1 MGPQSFFGEY
11 FWIFPLVMMVL
22 CFIIFKS
29 GFWKN
34 RQSGF
39 NRDNA
44 SGFPDQRDLVEKPLD
59 ILKKRYAKGEIS
71 KRQFEEMKK
80 DL

>member
-1 MGPQSFFGEY
+1 MGPHSFFGEY

>member
-22 CFIIFKS
+22 CFIILKS
-29 GFWKN
+29 GFLKN
-34 RQSGF
+34 RRSGF

-44 SGFPDQRDLVEKPLD
+44 SDVSNQRDLVDTPLD
-59 ILKKRYAKGEIS
+59 LLKKRYAKGEIS
-71 KRQFEEMKK
+71 KRQFEEIKE

>member
-11 FWIFPLVMMVL
+11 FWIFPLVMMVF

-29 GFWKN
+29 GFLKSI
-34 RQSGF
+34 QTGL
-39 NRDNA
+39 NRDKTA
-44 SGFPDQRDLVEKPLD
+44 DVPEQRDLAETPLD

-71 KRQFEEMKK
+71 KRQFEEMKN

>member
-22 CFIIFKS
+22 CFIVFRS
-29 GFWKN
+29 RFMKN

-39 NRDNA
+39 NRDNRPGA
-44 SGFPDQRDLVEKPLD
+44 PDQKDIIETPLD

-71 KRQFEEMKK
+71 KRQFEEMKN

>member
-22 CFIIFKS
+22 CFILFKS
-29 GFWKN
+29 RFMKK

-39 NRDNA
+39 NRDKP
-44 SGFPDQRDLVEKPLD
+44 SDVPDQRDLVETPLD

>member
-1 MGPQSFFGEY
+1 MGPHSFFGEY

-29 GFWKN
+29 GFMKN
-34 RQSGF
+34 RKSGF
-39 NRDNA
+39 DRDDT
-44 SGFPDQRDLVEKPLD
+44 SGGPDQRDLVETPLD
-59 ILKKRYAKGEIS
+59 ILKKRYARGELS

>member
-1 MGPQSFFGEY
+1 MGPHSFFSEY

-22 CFIIFKS
+22 CFIFFKS
-29 GFWKN
+29 VFMKN
-34 RQSGF
+34 RQSFF
-39 NRDNA
+39 NRDNT
-44 SGFPDQRDLVEKPLD
+44 SGVPDQRNLVETPLD

-71 KRQFEEMKK
+71 KTQFEEMKK

>member
-11 FWIFPLVMMVL
+11 FWIFPLVMIVL

-29 GFWKN
+29 GF
-34 RQSGF
+34 
-39 NRDNA
+39 NRDNT
-44 SGFPDQRDLVEKPLD
+44 SGVPDQRDLVETPLD

-71 KRQFEEMKK
+71 KRQFDEMKK

>member
-1 MGPQSFFGEY
+1 MGPQSLFGDY
-11 FWIFPLVMMVL
+11 FWIFPLVMMAL

-29 GFWKN
+29 RFMKN

-39 NRDNA
+39 NRDNT
-44 SGFPDQRDLVEKPLD
+44 SGVPDQRDLVETPLD

>member
-1 MGPQSFFGEY
+1 MGPNSFFGEY

-29 GFWKN
+29 GFMKN
-34 RQSGF
+34 RKPGF
-39 NRDNA
+39 NRNIT
-44 SGFPDQRDLVEKPLD
+44 SEVPDQRDLVETPLD

-71 KRQFEEMKK
+71 KRQLEEMKK

>member
-29 GFWKN
+29 GFWRN

-80 DL
+80 DI

>member
-71 KRQFEEMKK
+71 KMQFEEMKK

>member
-1 MGPQSFFGEY
+1 MGPHFFFGEY
-11 FWIFPLVMMVL
+11 FWVFPLVMMVL
-22 CFIIFKS
+22 CFIVFRS
-29 GFWKN
+29 GFMKN

-39 NRDNA
+39 HRDHT
-44 SGFPDQRDLVEKPLD
+44 SGVSEQRDHAETPLD

-71 KRQFEEMKK
+71 KTQFEEMKE

>member
-1 MGPQSFFGEY
+1 MGPQYFFGEY
-11 FWIFPLVMMVL
+11 FWIFPLMMMIL
-22 CFIIFKS
+22 CFIIFKP
-29 GFWKN
+29 GFWKS

-44 SGFPDQRDLVEKPLD
+44 SGVPNQRDLVETPFD

-71 KRQFEEMKK
+71 KRQFEEMKN

>member
-22 CFIIFKS
+22 CFIVFKS
-29 GFWKN
+29 GFMKK
-34 RQSGF
+34 RPPGF
-39 NRDNA
+39 NRGNTL
-44 SGFPDQRDLVEKPLD
+44 GVPDQKDLVETPLD

>member
-22 CFIIFKS
+22 CFIVFKS
-29 GFWKN
+29 RFMKK
-34 RQSGF
+34 RQSGI
-39 NRDNA
+39 NRDNT
-44 SGFPDQRDLVEKPLD
+44 SGVPDQSDIVETPLD
-59 ILKKRYAKGEIS
+59 ILKKRYASGEIS
-71 KRQFEEMKK
+71 KRQFEEMQN

>member
-1 MGPQSFFGEY
+1 MGPQLFFGEY
-11 FWIFPLVMMVL
+11 FWIFPLVMMIL

-34 RQSGF
+34 IQSGF
-39 NRDNA
+39 NRDNT
-44 SGFPDQRDLVEKPLD
+44 SSVTGQKDVGETPLD
-59 ILKKRYAKGEIS
+59 LLKKRYAKGEIS
-71 KRQFEEMKK
+71 KRQFEEIKK

>member
-1 MGPQSFFGEY
+1 MGPHFSFGEY

-22 CFIIFKS
+22 CFIIFRS
-29 GFWKN
+29 RFMRN

-39 NRDNA
+39 NRDNT
-44 SGFPDQRDLVEKPLD
+44 SGVHDQKNLVETPLD

>member
-11 FWIFPLVMMVL
+11 FWIFPLVMMIL
-22 CFIIFKS
+22 CFVIFKS
-29 GFWKN
+29 GFMKIM
-34 RQSGF
+34 QSCF

-44 SGFPDQRDLVEKPLD
+44 PGVSDQSDLVETPLD

-71 KRQFEEMKK
+71 KRQLEEMKK

>member
-1 MGPQSFFGEY
+1 MEPQSFFGEY

-29 GFWKN
+29 GFLKN
-34 RQSGF
+34 KQSGF

-44 SGFPDQRDLVEKPLD
+44 SGVPGQRDLVEKPLD

-71 KRQFEEMKK
+71 KRQLEEMKK

>member
-1 MGPQSFFGEY
+1 MGPHAFFGEY

-22 CFIIFKS
+22 CFIVFKS
-29 GFWKN
+29 GFMKK
-34 RQSGF
+34 RQF
-39 NRDNA
+39 DNYRDNKPEVPA
-44 SGFPDQRDLVEKPLD
+44 QKDLFETPLD
-59 ILKKRYAKGEIS
+59 ILKKRYAKGDIS